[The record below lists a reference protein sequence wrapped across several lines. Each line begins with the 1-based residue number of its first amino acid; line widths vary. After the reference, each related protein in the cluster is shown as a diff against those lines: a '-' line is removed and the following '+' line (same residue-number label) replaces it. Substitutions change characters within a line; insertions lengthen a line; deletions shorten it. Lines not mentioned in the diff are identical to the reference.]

1 MAPVAWALVFT
12 TLTPLVSPFFRE
24 AKLAA
29 LVVEVRSA
37 DYRGDRAALA
47 RLEANLGELDD
58 AALADYRD
66 YGRGFARWRRALNG
80 FNETPTPTDLT
91 SDLESAVAHFRA
103 SLERRPDW
111 IEAKL
116 ALVGCWGNLAY
127 LAGSDME
134 KKKPLLAELIPVYKW
149 LEANGHNNPRA
160 LWIIGG
166 MQFAAP
172 PPYGGD
178 VVKATATLRRGVELA
193 WRESAAGAASPAWVP
208 ALPRACSPENE
219 RHAAAGPPISLRTW
233 RSQLRCSSLMT
244 SKRTPA
250 AKRWSS
256 PGRAQATRAFTHSG
270 GVSVSTSSRTRNKP
284 TVISSPSSSI
294 PAMPSH
300 SLSRAPSPR
309 ALKTCSSRSTCFT
322 VSR

>member
-1 MAPVAWALVFT
+1 MTPVAWALVFT
-12 TLTPLVSPFFRE
+12 TLVPLVSPSFRE

-29 LVVEVRSA
+29 LVAEVRSA

-47 RLEANLGELDD
+47 RLDANLGELDD

-66 YGRGFARWRRALNG
+66 YWRGFARWRRALNG

-91 SDLESAVAHFRA
+91 SDLESAVAHFRS

-149 LEANGHNNPRA
+149 LEANGRDNPRA

-178 VVKATATLRRGVELA
+178 VARATATLRRGVELA
-193 WRESAAGAASPAWVP
+193 WREAAASVEPSPAWVP
-208 ALPRACSPENE
+208 AWGGPENLMNLAYMYSHVGTPD
-219 RHAAAGPPISLRTW
+219 RAAALAYAEGAVTAVPEWHYVRDVLLPQIEAL
-233 RSQLRCSSLMT
+233 
-244 SKRTPA
+244 P
-250 AKRWSS
+250 
-256 PGRAQATRAFTHSG
+256 
-270 GVSVSTSSRTRNKP
+270 
-284 TVISSPSSSI
+284 
-294 PAMPSH
+294 
-300 SLSRAPSPR
+300 APS
-309 ALKTCSSRSTCFT
+309 K
-322 VSR
+322 